1 MDQEF
6 GVSPLVEE
14 EFQRRRRER
23 YSARDLQGLTVEHD
37 PASIPEG
44 QTLVLT
50 LKDRGVLEGG
60 EDVLEQVALA
70 AAARAQE
77 EQELRRR
84 RPNYDPYGEQEPGP
98 GAQVPGTRYRDIAIH
113 LLRSQRID
121 QYHDASRY
129 ID

>member
-1 MDQEF
+1 MDEEF

-50 LKDRGVLEGG
+50 LKDRGVLEAG
-60 EDVLEQVALA
+60 EDVLEQSALA
-70 AAARAQE
+70 AQERARQ
-77 EQELRRR
+77 EQELRRKK
-84 RPNYDPYGEQEPGP
+84 PPYVPYEEEEPGP
-98 GAQVPGTRYRDIAIH
+98 APQ
-113 LLRSQRID
+113 
-121 QYHDASRY
+121 
-129 ID
+129 

>member
-44 QTLVLT
+44 QSLVLT
-50 LKDRGVLEGG
+50 LKDRGQSYWGYWDILGG
-60 EDVLEQVALA
+60 TGRDW
-70 AAARAQE
+70 ARAWC
-77 EQELRRR
+77 
-84 RPNYDPYGEQEPGP
+84 
-98 GAQVPGTRYRDIAIH
+98 
-113 LLRSQRID
+113 
-121 QYHDASRY
+121 
-129 ID
+129 